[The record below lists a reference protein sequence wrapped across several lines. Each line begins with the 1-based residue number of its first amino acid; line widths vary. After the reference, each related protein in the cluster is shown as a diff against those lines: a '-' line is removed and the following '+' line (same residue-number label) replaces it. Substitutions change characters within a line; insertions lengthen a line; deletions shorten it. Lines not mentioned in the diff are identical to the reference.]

1 MSYLLLKMAHLRGF
15 NTPKNPR
22 GPQGRGSRFPDPWGM
37 KKYQSTIPQF
47 PKEWKSLGIG
57 IPSSIFLRPRKPFYL
72 CTMLDLIFILIFITF
87 FREPLL
93 RAISPSKRNRI
104 DRVRMG
110 WKSDR
115 IWGQSHLH
123 LWSRKKIPRWFWTN
137 KCWSHLQ
144 TWIHLG
150 PACMGAMYWE

>member
-1 MSYLLLKMAHLRGF
+1 M
-15 NTPKNPR
+15 PKI
-22 GPQGRGSRFPDPWGM
+22 
-37 KKYQSTIPQF
+37 ST
-47 PKEWKSLGIG
+47 
-57 IPSSIFLRPRKPFYL
+57 SSIIRENIRHGFLDPRKLQLLWTCILKRLHRISKTEIYKSTKHYFEAMAKKITITQFSPFFAIFPILPFLPFLPYL
-72 CTMLDLIFILIFITF
+72 PF

-93 RAISPSKRNRI
+93 RTISPSKRNRI

-123 LWSRKKIPRWFWTN
+123 LWSRKKIPRWFRSN
-137 KCWSHLQ
+137 QCWSHLQ